1 MKRQLWGIQVT
12 ETSIAAVLVERV
24 GEGFAIAHSA
34 QAPLAEGVVDPN
46 SGACL
51 DVGQLAGVLETLRR
65 TESIQGPVSLI
76 LPEAAYVSRLLRV
89 PPMKPQDLTRVIRS
103 ELSRYAAYRG
113 TDFLFDYTST
123 PVGVQLAVYTSSVK
137 RDVLAGY
144 RTAARSA
151 GLSVALVGDSLQSTA
166 RALAEL
172 TGVDVTHR
180 PCVAVMSRTMTRLGI
195 AERTIEASST
205 IDMGQAELAGDT
217 SLALLGSRIKSAL
230 SFFGQELSAE
240 PGDLYVSAEEQ
251 LPAEKVQELA
261 LRISRPVHTIAS
273 QQHGAFSVAA
283 GAAVLAFSP
292 ASAHACN
299 NLLAHLVAQ
308 HAEGSR
314 RWVAVL
320 VLVVLANAALGVAW
334 HSLTTGY
341 ARISRQETA
350 TAANLTMLS
359 QQTQELET
367 LHAQETNLKAQ
378 LEAFAN
384 TQALTDSD
392 FTAADFRT
400 LVSAIPPGVTITHAS
415 IAGGSLTVDGTATAY
430 AAIGKLLRSWT
441 STELVQ
447 AGTFKS
453 AQAQEGYK
461 FRCEFR
467 TTKGGQS

>member
-1 MKRQLWGIQVT
+1 MKRQLWGIQVM

-24 GEGFAIAHSA
+24 GEGFAVAHSA

-123 PVGVQLAVYTSSVK
+123 PVGAQLAVYASSVK

-240 PGDLYVSAEEQ
+240 PGDLYVCAEGQ

-261 LRISRPVHTIAS
+261 LRISRPVHIIAS
-273 QQHGAFSVAA
+273 QQHGASSPAA
-283 GAAVLAFSP
+283 GAAILAFSP

-350 TAANLTMLS
+350 TAASLVSLRQLT
-359 QQTQELET
+359 QGLET
-367 LHAQETNLKAQ
+367 LQAQATDLTAR
-378 LEAFAN
+378 LDAFAS
-384 TQALTDSD
+384 TQALTGGD

-400 LVSAIPPGVTITHAS
+400 LANAIPPGVTITHAS
-415 IAGGSLTVDGTATAY
+415 FAGGNLTVDGTATAY

-441 STELVQ
+441 STDLVQ
-447 AGTFKS
+447 AGTFRS
-453 AQAQEGYK
+453 AQAQEGYR
-461 FRCEFR
+461 FHCEFR